1 MITVKQFNGKPHAR
15 SPHDQFNDSNF
26 VLAIPS
32 RRFLRY
38 KEERE
43 QITTAIALFVLLLS
57 FYAHGQWTSHS
68 RLHRDSFDDPWHE
81 NVSRIRTHGL
91 FCCCAGCVA
100 TRHDLQNKEQ
110 DECDAR
116 MRQLTESGVFNK
128 KQKRRDNECFSPPS
142 TLTPRYPL
150 ISGEHGKCI
159 RQTNPDTLPSDEKSE
174 VNGNARGRVNMPHW
188 MPRDTAANGTRFTKN
203 DFLGHND
210 FRRSTRFKGGYFS
223 YEFRENFINSRME
236 GLSPGDAGHDT
247 MRRKAEG
254 AWNRAVRQY
263 DREFQ
268 QYGQEKLREQSRL
281 DFQKRQVMEFI
292 TTVRTLV
299 TTKDVKQASRLDQM
313 MKSDMAA
320 KASDYNRRAAYR
332 TITGRDYEVDTNAN
346 LTDEAKQNYVDFNEI
361 WSAMDV
367 KDRVLF
373 DSEGFQ
379 RGHVERL
386 EAAEKELE
394 AAEKANKD

>member
-1 MITVKQFNGKPHAR
+1 
-15 SPHDQFNDSNF
+15 
-26 VLAIPS
+26 
-32 RRFLRY
+32 
-38 KEERE
+38 
-43 QITTAIALFVLLLS
+43 
-57 FYAHGQWTSHS
+57 
-68 RLHRDSFDDPWHE
+68 
-81 NVSRIRTHGL
+81 
-91 FCCCAGCVA
+91 
-100 TRHDLQNKEQ
+100 
-110 DECDAR
+110 
-116 MRQLTESGVFNK
+116 
-128 KQKRRDNECFSPPS
+128 
-142 TLTPRYPL
+142 
-150 ISGEHGKCI
+150 
-159 RQTNPDTLPSDEKSE
+159 
-174 VNGNARGRVNMPHW
+174 MPHW